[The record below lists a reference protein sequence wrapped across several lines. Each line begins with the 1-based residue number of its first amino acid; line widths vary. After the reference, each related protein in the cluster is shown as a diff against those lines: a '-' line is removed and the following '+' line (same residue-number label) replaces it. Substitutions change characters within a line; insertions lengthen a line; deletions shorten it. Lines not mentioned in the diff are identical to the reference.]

1 MKIICVHCQV
11 AYQVNLPT
19 IKEEGIEVKCAKCR
33 QKFLVKPQ
41 GRLDQ
46 QAPAEAQSQI
56 ATAKAPPKQ
65 GTASVDDL
73 NHLLDNLLDEYLA
86 PGTTKSAKTPL
97 NIEKA
102 PETETADTTGAE
114 KGEFAENEMGNEYI
128 KNDAD
133 EEPEVT
139 QKKKFGLHALP
150 VTKVSKWIIL
160 GSVVTLVL
168 TGGGM
173 YFASKTFTPGE
184 LSSKPD
190 KNTKIT
196 ETEREIAP
204 KPNLPHLPDDF
215 LNEDMTSEMTKS
227 AGSSPG
233 SEGTVPS
240 PNATKLTLSTIMP
253 VVFDAADVRV
263 LSFNLKIETTDQFSA
278 EAIRKATPI
287 YEQIMV
293 ATIEGFLRNKSH
305 NDILD
310 INEELQRR
318 LQGNFNQELKGGRRI
333 KKVTF
338 KDFIIQ

>member
-102 PETETADTTGAE
+102 PETETANTTEAE
-114 KGEFAENEMGNEYI
+114 KGENAENGMGDEYI
-128 KNDAD
+128 ENYAD
-133 EEPEVT
+133 EDFEVT
-139 QKKKFGLHALP
+139 PKKKSGLFTLP
-150 VTKVSKWIIL
+150 TTKVSKLIMV
-160 GSVVTLVL
+160 GSVMALVL
-168 TGGGM
+168 TGGGL
-173 YFASKTFTPGE
+173 YFAWKTFAPDE
-184 LSSKPD
+184 FD
-190 KNTKIT
+190 KNAKIT
-196 ETEREIAP
+196 ETEREAASEAD
-204 KPNLPHLPDDF
+204 LSRSSDDF
-215 LNEDMTSEMTKS
+215 LNEDMTSEITKPM
-227 AGSSPG
+227 GSSPDPG
-233 SEGTVPS
+233 KTVPF
-240 PNATKLTLSTIMP
+240 PNATEVTLSTIMP
-253 VVFDAADVRV
+253 VVFDAANVRV
-263 LSFNLKIETTDQFSA
+263 LSFNLEIETTDQFSA
-278 EAIRKATPI
+278 EAIRKATPV

-293 ATIEGFLRNKSH
+293 ATIEGFLRNKSY

-310 INEELQRR
+310 INEKLQRR
-318 LQGNFNQELKGGRRI
+318 LQNNFNQKIKGGGRI

-338 KDFIIQ
+338 KDFVIQ